1 MTGETRIREP
11 RIENRRLHPVGMLLG
26 ALGAIRRFIG
36 AAVVPGVAVLVNQ
49 GVSTRVMFFL
59 ALGAVVLVIG
69 SAIWGVLS
77 WRATTYS
84 VADGTFRLKRGVV
97 QKSERSLPLER
108 VQSVSTVQGIVQ
120 RIFGVVEVRVE
131 TAGGGGEPEISLP
144 ALSRP
149 AVETLREELTERR
162 SPEPSDTE
170 TPEGEEVGR
179 GTGEGTA
186 EPEVVRRLGARALLV
201 AGLTSG
207 QIGVALSVVAV
218 ASQVFDN
225 FLPENLARRVLEYLS
240 PDSIAVAVLFALAIG
255 LAAWGL
261 AILGTV
267 LAHAGF
273 TLSRSAD
280 GRYLKIQRGLLE
292 RHEATVPLSRIQAIR
307 VIDGVLRQPFGLAEV
322 RLESAGFGDEQG
334 VSTTLFPLLPRKDVE
349 KLLRDV
355 APEFAAPLSELEA
368 LPVRARRRY
377 VLRAVLVAA
386 VPVAFIVLQSAAV
399 VGFGLTVYLL
409 SLLLIP
415 AGLYGW
421 LRFRSAGWRLEEGRV
436 ILRYRL
442 LARTTA
448 IAPRHRLQTRNVSS
462 SPFQRRRRLASFRIE
477 VASGSGGSAFG
488 LTDLDSSTAG
498 KLLEELSSYGRRPLT
513 RPE

>member
-1 MTGETRIREP
+1 MTGEPWIREP

-26 ALGAIRRFIG
+26 ALGTIRRFIG

-49 GVSTRVMFFL
+49 GISIRVLFFL
-59 ALGAVVLVIG
+59 ALGAVVLFIG
-69 SAIWGVLS
+69 SAVWGVLS

-84 VADGTFRLKRGVV
+84 VAEGTFRLRRGVV

-162 SPEPSDTE
+162 TWEPDVD
-170 TPEGEEVGR
+170 TPEGEE
-179 GTGEGTA
+179 TGEGAA
-186 EPEVVRRLGARALLV
+186 EPEVVRRLGTRALLI

-218 ASQVFDN
+218 VSQVFDN
-225 FLPENLARRVLEYLS
+225 FLPERLARRILESLS
-240 PDSIAVAVLFALAIG
+240 PSSVVVAVFFVLGIG
-255 LAAWGL
+255 LLAWGL

-280 GRYLKIQRGLLE
+280 GRYLRIQRGLLE

-322 RLESAGFGDEQG
+322 RLESAGFGNEQG
-334 VSTTLFPLLPRKDVE
+334 VSTTLFPLLPRKEVE
-349 KLLRDV
+349 GLLRAV
-355 APEFAAPLSELEA
+355 TPEFAAPLSEVEA

-377 VLRAVLVAA
+377 IFRAVLVAA
-386 VPVAFIVLQSAAV
+386 VPVAFIALESVAV
-399 VGFGLTVYLL
+399 VGFGLPVYLL

-421 LRFRSAGWRLEEGRV
+421 LRFRAAGWKLEEGRV
-436 ILRYRL
+436 ILRYRR

-448 IAPRHRLQTRNVSS
+448 VAPRRRLQTRSVSS
-462 SPFQRRRRLASFRIE
+462 SPFQRRRRLASLRIE

-488 LTDLDSSTAG
+488 LTDLDSGIAG
-498 KLLEELSSYGRRPLT
+498 DLLEELSSYGRRPLT